1 MTHIWQGLRS
11 GEWLT
16 ATRARGYSLIL
27 LGICTVAA
35 VGWVMLSDGLTDP
48 NGKPIGTDFSSF
60 YAAGSMALEGHAA
73 NAYDMA
79 AHYARQQ
86 QIFGA
91 STPYYAWFYPPF
103 LLFIAAP
110 LALLPYPAALMIW
123 QVATLA
129 FYVCVIG
136 AILQPIRQSRP
147 DLGYLW
153 VLLALAFPAVFI
165 NLGHGQNGLL
175 TAALLGAALL
185 MLTRQPLLS
194 GTLFGLL
201 AYKPQFAL
209 VIPIALLASNQLAR
223 DRRGGGNH
231 YGAVCPERGH
241 VRNGDLVCLCGLD
254 RHVAKTSSAEWRRRL
269 REIAKHVR
277 RGAHVGRRASLG
289 LYRPGCDFDRSRLRR
304 RLDVARFQRFQH
316 QGMPC

>member
-16 ATRARGYSLIL
+16 ATRARSYSLIL

-35 VGWVMLSDGLTDP
+35 VGWVMLSDGLTDL

-103 LLFIAAP
+103 LLFIAA
-110 LALLPYPAALMIW
+110 
-123 QVATLA
+123 
-129 FYVCVIG
+129 
-136 AILQPIRQSRP
+136 
-147 DLGYLW
+147 
-153 VLLALAFPAVFI
+153 
-165 NLGHGQNGLL
+165 
-175 TAALLGAALL
+175 LL

-209 VIPIALLASNQLAR
+209 VIPIALLASNQWRAIAAAAATIMALSVLSVATFGTEIWYAFAASTDMSR
-223 DRRGGGNH
+223 KLLLQNGDVGFEKLQSMFAVVRMWGGGLPLA
-231 YGAVCPERGH
+231 YIAQGAISIAAVCG
-241 VRNGDLVCLCGLD
+241 VAWD
-254 RHVAKTSSAEWRRRL
+254 R
-269 REIAKHVR
+269 
-277 RGAHVGRRASLG
+277 
-289 LYRPGCDFDRSRLRR
+289 
-304 RLDVARFQRFQH
+304 
-316 QGMPC
+316 

>member
-27 LGICTVAA
+27 LGISTVAA
-35 VGWVMLSDGLTDP
+35 VGWVILSDGLTDL

-73 NAYDMA
+73 DAYDMA

-110 LALLPYPAALMIW
+110 LALLPYPAALIIW

-136 AILQPIRQSRP
+136 AILQPIRRSRP

-185 MLTRQPLLS
+185 TLARQPLLS

-201 AYKPQFAL
+201 AYKPQLAL
-209 VIPIALLASNQLAR
+209 VIAFALPAAGQWRAITAAAAAVTTRQKSRLLGACEQGRGRRQGQLGQ
-223 DRRGGGNH
+223 DSVSRRRYPSH
-231 YGAVCPERGH
+231 C
-241 VRNGDLVCLCGLD
+241 
-254 RHVAKTSSAEWRRRL
+254 WRRTS
-269 REIAKHVR
+269 
-277 RGAHVGRRASLG
+277 GA
-289 LYRPGCDFDRSRLRR
+289 RSPRR
-304 RLDVARFQRFQH
+304 RQPLWR
-316 QGMPC
+316 CLS